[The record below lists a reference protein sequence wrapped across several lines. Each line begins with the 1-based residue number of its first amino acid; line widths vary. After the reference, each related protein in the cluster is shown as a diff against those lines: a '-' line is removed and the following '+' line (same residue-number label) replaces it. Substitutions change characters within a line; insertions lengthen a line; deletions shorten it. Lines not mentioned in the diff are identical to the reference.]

1 MLSLGDGMT
10 PDLTDAEIDDI
21 CAGLVQNHARMR
33 YLQRMGLTVR
43 QKPNGKPLVNRSHYD
58 AVMNGH
64 QFQVTRPHAG
74 RGPVWSIA
82 A

>member
-1 MLSLGDGMT
+1 MT
-10 PDLTDAEIDDI
+10 PDLTDAEIDLI
-21 CAGLVQNHARMR
+21 CDGLVQHHARIV

-43 QKPNGKPLVNRSHYD
+43 RKPNGKPLVNRAHYD
-58 AVMNGH
+58 AVMNSSAPY
-64 QFQVTRPHAG
+64 RRAAA

>member
-1 MLSLGDGMT
+1 MT

-21 CAGLVQNHARMR
+21 CAGLVQNQAKVR

-43 QKPNGKPLVNRSHYD
+43 QKPNGKPLVNRTHYD
-58 AVMNGH
+58 AVMNG
-64 QFQVTRPHAG
+64 QSTTTDRKPAG
-74 RGPVWSIA
+74 RGPVWSVA